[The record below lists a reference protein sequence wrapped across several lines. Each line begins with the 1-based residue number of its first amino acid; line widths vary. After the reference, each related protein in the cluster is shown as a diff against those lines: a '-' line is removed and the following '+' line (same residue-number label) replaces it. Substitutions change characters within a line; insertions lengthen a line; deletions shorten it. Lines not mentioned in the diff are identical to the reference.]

1 MPLKF
6 PAKSGAG
13 DFEPVAAGTHIAICD
28 MVVYLGVQPGS
39 GMYPKP
45 KPQVFIRFE
54 LPNERIDFEKDG
66 KKMNG
71 PAVIGKRYTASM
83 NEKATLRK
91 DLEGWRGKSFTDE
104 EAEQFDVAAILS
116 KACMLS
122 ITHATKGDKIYAN
135 ITGISKLMK
144 GIDAKTLIPELIPVS
159 YTPDNTATYQQLPE
173 WLRKLIDGQILPD
186 RKAEKTPVA
195 EPEDPSLI
203 TDADLPEGV
212 WDDDPSGIEVPF

>member
-54 LPNERIDFEKDG
+54 LPNERIDFEKDV

-91 DLEGWRGKSFTDE
+91 DLEGWRGKSFTD
-104 EAEQFDVAAILS
+104 
-116 KACMLS
+116 
-122 ITHATKGDKIYAN
+122 
-135 ITGISKLMK
+135 
-144 GIDAKTLIPELIPVS
+144 
-159 YTPDNTATYQQLPE
+159 
-173 WLRKLIDGQILPD
+173 
-186 RKAEKTPVA
+186 
-195 EPEDPSLI
+195 
-203 TDADLPEGV
+203 
-212 WDDDPSGIEVPF
+212 